1 MLGKDRCRIQP
12 PGAQGSGK
20 STSNRDQRV
29 IINELTTRIPNASK
43 QAEAEVLNELLAL
56 FGRRQVILQLLRRDI
71 QYRALLKIWLYVH
84 VPLTISL
91 LVALS
96 IHILVVFVYW

>member
-1 MLGKDRCRIQP
+1 M
-12 PGAQGSGK
+12 
-20 STSNRDQRV
+20 V
-29 IINELTTRIPNASK
+29 IDELSTRIPDARK

-56 FGRRQVILQLLRRDI
+56 FGRRQVILQVLLQDI
-71 QYRALLKIWLYVH
+71 QYRALLKIWLYFH